1 MLHYRHLL
9 ATLCVCT
16 LANAATATDID
27 IPYRKEVLSNGLT
40 VIVHEDH
47 KAPIVSVNIW
57 YHVGSKNE
65 VRGRT
70 GFAHLFEH
78 LMFQGT
84 ENYDKEF
91 IAEIERLGASD
102 FNATTW
108 YDRTNY
114 FQTVPVNALDRV
126 LWLESDRMGH
136 FIGAVTQAK
145 LDEQR
150 GVVQNEKRQGDNQP
164 YGKVWEIL
172 QPQLF
177 PSDHPYSWE
186 TIGSMADLNAAT
198 LDDVREWF
206 RTWYGP
212 DNAVLAIAGDI
223 DTDAALEKVR
233 HYFGDIPPGPP
244 LARPMRWIP
253 RLVEDRRLRMED
265 RVSQPRLYQAWTGPA
280 WGTAE
285 ATHLSLAASVLAG
298 DKNSRLYQRLVYRD
312 KLATDVAF
320 GPVSLELAGITYL
333 MASAQPGVELPRI
346 EAAAAEEL
354 QRFMRKG
361 PTAKELERVRAQAR
375 AGFLKG
381 IERVGGYS
389 GKAGVLA
396 ESMVFGGSPDFY
408 KQEIAA
414 VNNATPE
421 DLRRAVADWLDQGA
435 VTLEVLPVANPTDAA
450 SGADRSAPPGMGQPP
465 PVAFAAFE
473 RAQLDNG
480 LQLIVAPRPG
490 LGFVE
495 MELVL
500 DGGYAADPAQRP
512 GTATMT
518 MSMLDEGTRSRSA
531 LEISEELALLGAA
544 LGSSA
549 SVDSLSVRLSA
560 LADKLEPAMEVFTD
574 VALNPV
580 FPASEL
586 ERLRGIHLAGLRQE
600 KTRPTSMALRVLPK
614 LLYGEGHAYAQP
626 LTGSGTEQ
634 SLQAIN
640 RDELA
645 AFHAAW
651 FRPGRATLVVAGDTS
666 LAALRPLAERLFGN
680 WSAGPVPA
688 KPAGGARPAPGDVLY
703 VIDRPASDQSVIF
716 AGLLV
721 PPKSDPGDL
730 ALQTMNSILGGLM
743 SARLNMN
750 LREDKHWSYGA
761 YSFILDT
768 RGERPLLA
776 YAPVQSDKT
785 RESLQELR
793 AELLAIGSSR
803 PPLLAELDEVKR
815 TETLSLPGRWETAGS
830 VAGAISELVRFGL
843 ADDYWSQ
850 YAGRINALSLADVAG
865 AASTRI
871 RPEAIVWVVV
881 GDRAKIEPSLKDLG
895 FSAIRSIE
903 AD

>member
-1 MLHYRHLL
+1 MSNSRHCVAILCLFAL
-9 ATLCVCT
+9 AV
-16 LANAATATDID
+16 AAGAKELE

-47 KAPIVSVNIW
+47 KAPIVSVNLW

-91 IAEIERLGASD
+91 IAEIEQLGASD

-164 YGKVWEIL
+164 YGRVWEVL

-177 PSDHPYSWE
+177 PPDHPYSWE

-212 DNAVLAIAGDI
+212 NNAVLAIAGAVN
-223 DTDAALEKVR
+223 TEEVLGKVR

-244 LARPMRWIP
+244 LTRPARWIP
-253 RLVEDRRLRMED
+253 RHAEGRRLRMED

-280 WGTAE
+280 WGTAD
-285 ATHLSLAASVLAG
+285 ATHLALAAAVLAG

-333 MASAQPGVELPRI
+333 MASAQPGVELARI

-408 KQEIAA
+408 KQEVAA
-414 VNNATPE
+414 VNAATRA
-421 DLRRAVADWLDQGA
+421 DLRRVVADWLDQGA
-435 VTLEVLPVANPTDAA
+435 VTLEVLPRPDFAA
-450 SGADRSAPPGMGQPP
+450 ATSGAHRTSPPDVGAPPAVDFP
-465 PVAFAAFE
+465 AFE

-480 LQLIVAPRPG
+480 LQLIVVPRPG
-490 LGFVE
+490 LGLVE

-500 DGGYAADPAQRP
+500 DGGYAADPAGRP
-512 GTATMT
+512 GVATMT
-518 MSMLDEGTRSRSA
+518 MAMLDEGTRSRSA
-531 LEISEELALLGAA
+531 LQISEELAMIGAG
-544 LGSSA
+544 LGSNA
-549 SVDSLSVRLSA
+549 GVDTLSVRLSA
-560 LADKLEPAMEVFTD
+560 LADKIEPAMDVFAD
-574 VALNPV
+574 VVLNPV
-580 FPASEL
+580 FPADEL
-586 ERLRGIHLAGLRQE
+586 ERLRGIHLAALRQE
-600 KTRPTSMALRVLPK
+600 KTRPISMALRVLPK
-614 LLYGEGHAYAQP
+614 LLYGEGHVYAQP
-626 LTGSGTEQ
+626 LTGSGTEP
-634 SLQAIN
+634 SLQAVS
-640 RDELA
+640 REELA

-651 FRPGRATLVVAGDTS
+651 FRPSRATLIVAGDTT
-666 LAALRPLAERLFGN
+666 LAALRPVAERLFGR
-680 WSAGPVPA
+680 WAPASVPA
-688 KPAGGARPAPGDVLY
+688 KNAGSIRPAPSDVLY
-703 VIDRPASDQSVIF
+703 VIERPSSDQSVIF
-716 AGLLV
+716 AGQLV
-721 PPKSDPGDL
+721 APRRSPDDL
-730 ALQTMNSILGGLM
+730 ALQTMNNVLGGQM
-743 SARLNMN
+743 ASRLNMN

-768 RGERPLLA
+768 QGERPLLA
-776 YAPVQSDKT
+776 YASVQSDKT
-785 RESLQELR
+785 LESLQEMRRELR
-793 AELLAIGSSR
+793 EIGGSR
-803 PPLLAELDEVKR
+803 PPLEAEVEQAKR
-815 TETLSLPGRWETAGS
+815 TDTLALPGRWETAGA
-830 VAGAISELVRFGL
+830 VAGAIGELVRFNL
-843 ADDYWSQ
+843 PDDYWSR
-850 YAGRINALSLADVAG
+850 YAARVNALALAEVERVARTG
-865 AASTRI
+865 I
-871 RPEAIVWVVV
+871 RPDQVIWVVV
-881 GDRAKIEPSLKDLG
+881 GERARIEPGLKDLG